1 MLAREVSDQ
10 QLKMKKMTITP
21 SSTTL
26 PKLPKPRHLGRRA
39 VLGVGLLGVM
49 TLGTAAL
56 MYATIEP
63 GEAFAADP
71 EAAQRQ
77 ALLAKVKSWSAL
89 TNLDDVI
96 AATEGL
102 VVVSADGITALKM
115 STAQKR
121 IEAVQGIEAG
131 ARRLVFAHLSLAQ
144 VGQIDELLARGID
157 GVFLDAR
164 GAMQTAQAGGSASI
178 SRLSATIV
186 RLAETARLVNPDFLV
201 VLHNAAELTADPRV
215 ERVIDGAAHD
225 NLLYGL
231 DGIGVAN
238 GGTEIASALHDLNR
252 VKRSGRPVFV
262 VESLAHNALVA
273 RTGVRRK
280 LTELGFI
287 GRIAEPKSPS

>member
-1 MLAREVSDQ
+1 
-10 QLKMKKMTITP
+10 MTITP
-21 SSTTL
+21 PDDSV
-26 PKLPKPRHLGRRA
+26 PKLQEPRHLGRRA
-39 VLGVGLLGVM
+39 VLGVALLGVM

-77 ALLAKVKSWSAL
+77 ILLANVKSWSAL
-89 TNLDDVI
+89 ANLDDVI
-96 AATEGL
+96 STTDGL
-102 VVVSADGITALKM
+102 VVVSADGIAAKKI
-115 STAQKR
+115 STVQKR
-121 IEAVQGIEAG
+121 IEAVQGIDAG
-131 ARRLVFAHLSLAQ
+131 ARRLVVAQLSLAQ
-144 VGQIDELLARGID
+144 IGQIDELLARGLD

-164 GAMQTAQAGGSASI
+164 GAMQTAQAGGPATI

-186 RLAETARLVNPDFLV
+186 RMAEAARVVNPDFLV

-215 ERVIDGAAHD
+215 ARVIDGAAHD

-231 DGIGVAN
+231 DGSGVAN
-238 GGTEIASALHDLNR
+238 GRAEIASTLHDLNR

-262 VESLAHNALVA
+262 AESLAHNALVA

-280 LTELGFI
+280 LAELGFI
-287 GRIAEPKSPS
+287 GRIAEPRGPS